1 MDAADSAR
9 RPAPAWMVES
19 QPAEPVD
26 LLAMAGGSVAQRA
39 IPVAIVADLL
49 LLAMVKGRATRW
61 LLVASG
67 VGLVAGL
74 VRRQE

>member
-1 MDAADSAR
+1 
-9 RPAPAWMVES
+9 MVES